1 MKTRRVITIVT
12 TAVLAVIV
20 SIASYGKA
28 PTAPKNSAIADKASY
43 LADVSGLLKKKWP
56 RNRIINIVCHGHSV
70 PAGFFKT
77 PVVDTFNAYPHLLH
91 KELKTRFPYAVI
103 NVIVTSIGGENA
115 ARGARRFE
123 RDVLSHNPDIVTI
136 DYSLNDR
143 GIGLEKAKAS
153 WSAMIKSAQ
162 AKGVKVIL
170 LTPTADQSSKMDN
183 PSDALNRHAQQVRD
197 LAKAHNVALADSYAA
212 FKAYVANGGKLKD
225 LMSQVNHPNRNGH
238 DLVVKELMKW
248 FVWNGVEWGQSV
260 ISH

>member
-1 MKTRRVITIVT
+1 MKTRRLITIVT
-12 TAVLAVIV
+12 LASLAVVV

-28 PTAPKNSAIADKASY
+28 PKPPAPAKSAAVADKASY
-43 LADVSGLLKKKWP
+43 LADVLALLKKKWP
-56 RNRIINIVCHGHSV
+56 RNRTINIVCHGHSV

-91 KELKTRFPYAVI
+91 VELKKRFPYAVI

-143 GIGLEKAKAS
+143 GLGLEKARAS

-170 LTPTADQSSKMDN
+170 LTPTADHRAKMDN
-183 PSDALNRHAQQVRD
+183 PSDRLNQHARQVED
-197 LAKAHNVALADSYAA
+197 LAKAHNVALVDSYAA
-212 FKAYVANGGKLKD
+212 FKAHIAAGGKLKE
-225 LMSQVNHPNRNGH
+225 LMSQVNHPNRKGH

-248 FVWNGVEWGQSV
+248 FPG
-260 ISH
+260 